1 MKYPLA
7 GRSAFCGLLL
17 FACALTANAQKIDE
31 KELKVEVQKV
41 SGTTQQLVA
50 LEPVKFRYDIKKY
63 KHLNLPEGNQYGFL
77 SSNVQTALPD
87 LVYETFK
94 QIPAGKNNT
103 KTASYDEVD
112 SKELIP
118 LLVGA
123 VKEQQAE
130 IENLKREISILKQK
144 AK

>member
-1 MKYPLA
+1 MKYPLT
-7 GRSAFCGLLL
+7 GKSAFCGLLL
-17 FACALTANAQKIDE
+17 LACAMTANAQKIDE

-41 SGTTQQLVA
+41 SGATQQLFS

-63 KHLNLPEGNQYGFL
+63 KHLNLPVGNQYGFL
-77 SSNVQTALPD
+77 ISNVQTVLPD
-87 LVYETFK
+87 LVHETSK
-94 QIPAGKNNT
+94 QVPAGKNNT
-103 KTASYDEVD
+103 KVASYDEVD
-112 SKELIP
+112 SKDLIP

-130 IENLKREISILKQK
+130 IENLKREISALKQK

>member
-1 MKYPLA
+1 MKYPFM
-7 GRSAFCGLLL
+7 GKSAVCGLLL

-41 SGTTQQLVA
+41 SGSTRQLIG
-50 LEPVKFRYDIKKY
+50 LEPVRFRYDTKKY
-63 KHLNLPEGNQYGFL
+63 GHLGLPAGNQYGFL

-87 LVYETFK
+87 LVHETSK
-94 QIPAGKNNT
+94 QVPAGKNNT
-103 KTASYDEVD
+103 KVASYDEVD
-112 SKELIP
+112 NKDLIP

-123 VKEQQAE
+123 IKEQQAE
-130 IENLKREISILKQK
+130 IENLKKEIGLLKQK

>member
-7 GRSAFCGLLL
+7 GKSAFCGLLL

-41 SGTTQQLVA
+41 SGATQQLVS

-63 KHLNLPEGNQYGFL
+63 KYLNLPEGNQYGFL
-77 SSNVQTALPD
+77 SNNVQTALPD
-87 LVYETFK
+87 LVHETSK
-94 QIPAGKNNT
+94 QVPAGKNNT
-103 KTASYDEVD
+103 KVASYDEVD
-112 SKELIP
+112 SKDLIP

-123 VKEQQAE
+123 IKEQQAQ
-130 IENLKREISILKQK
+130 IEQLKTEVEQLKK
-144 AK
+144 SK

>member
-7 GRSAFCGLLL
+7 GKSAFCGLLL

-31 KELKVEVQKV
+31 KELKVEIQKV
-41 SGTTQQLVA
+41 SGATQQLIG
-50 LEPVKFRYDIKKY
+50 LEPVKFRYNLKKY

-87 LVYETFK
+87 LVHEVSR
-94 QIPAGKNNT
+94 QVPAGKNNT
-103 KTASYDEVD
+103 KVASYEEVD
-112 SKELIP
+112 SKDLIP
-118 LLVGA
+118 LLVEA

-130 IENLKREISILKQK
+130 IENLKREIRTLKQN